1 MLFRVRDRA
10 PTFKGKNQNIS
21 PQLILLCG
29 EGWEPLLSR
38 FLWLLCKILKENSSE
53 QWLLSAKFHF
63 KTRKDWK
70 EGSETKIGVIGL
82 NKFSIGHVTLAEEG
96 KVKLQIK
103 FILWR
108 LISRQRKSM
117 SNVEN
122 DLSPPLPFY
131 LGASSVKDYLV
142 LRPITTNL
150 SPSVPFV
157 RSSLLAERK
166 CFPLYY

>member
-1 MLFRVRDRA
+1 
-10 PTFKGKNQNIS
+10 
-21 PQLILLCG
+21 
-29 EGWEPLLSR
+29 
-38 FLWLLCKILKENSSE
+38 
-53 QWLLSAKFHF
+53 
-63 KTRKDWK
+63 
-70 EGSETKIGVIGL
+70 
-82 NKFSIGHVTLAEEG
+82 
-96 KVKLQIK
+96 
-103 FILWR
+103 
-108 LISRQRKSM
+108 M

-157 RSSLLAERK
+157 RPSLLAERK

>member
-1 MLFRVRDRA
+1 
-10 PTFKGKNQNIS
+10 
-21 PQLILLCG
+21 
-29 EGWEPLLSR
+29 
-38 FLWLLCKILKENSSE
+38 
-53 QWLLSAKFHF
+53 
-63 KTRKDWK
+63 
-70 EGSETKIGVIGL
+70 
-82 NKFSIGHVTLAEEG
+82 
-96 KVKLQIK
+96 
-103 FILWR
+103 
-108 LISRQRKSM
+108 M

-166 CFPLYY
+166 CFPLYNKKSNNIVGSISFQPKERNVQKEQMVISLW